1 MNLKFVKKDHGSGP
15 LASTSDIITKKR
27 PILEKSFFT
36 ERNCKFIGIFDS
48 AVVTYSM
55 LRHRW
60 FTIDRAANFSTH
72 SAVTTCK
79 ILPESSI
86 DQNANSLDRVVPSN
100 VRGCLDLFSF
110 EILKPSVWNR
120 SRPPVHKG
128 VPQRKQIT
136 PRLMDI
142 SWIFKKFAAVPVE
155 RSQRSHLFILL
166 FFQSLHSCFPLS
178 RLYHPLSLSSSYSKW
193 REWKGSRNF
202 FQETFKTPIILIR
215 DYYYF
220 LFRSFFLFFQRR
232 LSNDI
237 RDKMATWRGDGRGG
251 ASWTKLETMWRRHTG
266 SPARFIRARRTQK
279 AFHFFA

>member
-27 PILEKSFFT
+27 PILGKSFFT

-155 RSQRSHLFILL
+155 RSQRSHLFIPL

-193 REWKGSRNF
+193 REWKVSRNF

-220 LFRSFFLFFQRR
+220 LFRSFFLFF
-232 LSNDI
+232 
-237 RDKMATWRGDGRGG
+237 
-251 ASWTKLETMWRRHTG
+251 
-266 SPARFIRARRTQK
+266 
-279 AFHFFA
+279 